1 MEVTVVNKQELCNYL
16 STKTKL
22 PKSQCMTF
30 IDNTFEAISGA
41 LKKGQE
47 VRLIGFGTWKKSKRK
62 ARMGRN
68 PQTGKAIKIAA
79 RNVIK
84 FSTGSQL
91 FDMIN

>member
-1 MEVTVVNKQELCNYL
+1 VTLVNKQELCNAVSSKTHL
-16 STKTKL
+16 S
-22 PKSQCMTF
+22 KSQCMNLLDTTF
-30 IDNTFEAISGA
+30 DAISGA

-47 VRLIGFGTWKKSKRK
+47 VRLIGFGTWKRSKRK

-68 PQTGKAIKIAA
+68 PQTGKPMKISA
-79 RNVIK
+79 RNVVK